1 MLLFSPQKLSS
12 IFMANVWT
20 VFGTGVDENFK
31 AFKTELI
38 TPYAQGV
45 VLDVGAGKF
54 VQLIKVTQ
62 VSYYFL
68 RFWTYVEISRPLQGN
83 KVHCFGA

>member
-20 VFGTGVDENFK
+20 VFGTGVDENSK
-31 AFKTELI
+31 SSKTKLI
-38 TPYAQGV
+38 TPHAHGV

-54 VQLIKVTQ
+54 FNSSKLQ
-62 VSYYFL
+62 VDTIF
-68 RFWTYVEISRPLQGN
+68 
-83 KVHCFGA
+83 